1 MPASRCIVKRA
12 IEDHFDKKWLKLW
25 RNCKGCN
32 TAKTFLPEVSRKKVK
47 KIPKLG
53 RGLIADLCQIVTGH
67 GFFGGHMWY
76 WCSEIDP
83 TCKLCGEDAETS
95 LHWWTECKALDC
107 YRNHD
112 SDQRSELNNI
122 INFFRCEA
130 ITDVVRGN
138 RLRWQRRPQTQHA
151 S

>member
-1 MPASRCIVKRA
+1 MKRA
-12 IEDHFDKKWLKLW
+12 IKEHFDKKWLKLW
-25 RNCKGCN
+25 KNCKGCN
-32 TAKTFLPEVSRKKVK
+32 TAKTFLPEVTRKKVK

-95 LHWWTECKALDC
+95 LHWWTECRALDH
-107 YRNHD
+107 YRNFD
-112 SDQRSELNNI
+112 GDRRLELNNI
-122 INFFRCEA
+122 INFFRCDA
-130 ITDVVRGN
+130 IADVVRGI
-138 RLRWQRRPQTQHA
+138 A
-151 S
+151 SAGSDDPNYNTRADRS